1 MDGRVSWGGLA
12 TGLVVDDGFVYN
24 PDNLILLSPWLDL
37 SDGFQDKRFLKNRD
51 VTIIIEGMFE
61 VGEFY
66 AGEYGH

>member
-1 MDGRVSWGGLA
+1 M
-12 TGLVVDDGFVYN
+12 VDDGFVYN

-66 AGEYGH
+66 AGEYGTTNPVSYTHLRAHET